1 MTAVETNVHFR
12 EHDIEFLQNRTKLWL
27 QAVLGERFEDQRSLA
42 ELIADGNLL
51 YRVAKYVIKDMTGKS
66 PGPEAF
72 SPKAFSEAA
81 IQGKNSGKY
90 LPYSNVDTF
99 LKMCRTVGLSDVDL
113 FTPPDA
119 VEGKD
124 MRRVCVAIRALARRA
139 RAQHIR
145 VPDFDDVNRP
155 LPMPKEKVGE
165 IREHLQHA
173 SSTPPVTP
181 TVPTPELDIQ
191 KSERVQII
199 TKFLS
204 STKTPTGS
212 PQLGTETSLPVNT
225 TSELPSSDT
234 ATSVAPSTP
243 GPAIRDNGNMLNSP
257 STPVATIAGLSSPGL
272 RKSQSALES
281 SPIHPL
287 SSSYNFVP
295 ASSPSPLPM
304 FKPEW
309 IPLQELGLEEYIDL
323 PEDASSQTQIKSLE
337 SAQPQLEVKEPK
349 TEEETRPQSRELQPD
364 VKTPPEDRQLRSQSS
379 MKKSNSE
386 AQLSNSQPERSESRF
401 NEAPPKLQSPVKS
414 GSVTRFV
421 SKDMAA
427 TKPGLKDTVARDSAK
442 PGLVNGLRLPSKE
455 PSGSSKPIQI
465 NLNLRVWGPVIA
477 GAVAF
482 LGTFLAVRSRDP
494 VLYEVKQGDTLTK
507 ISKKTG
513 KATWEELIKLNP
525 NIKNPDLIYPS
536 ERLKLPV

>member
-1 MTAVETNVHFR
+1 MTTVETNVHFR
-12 EHDIEFLQNRTKLWL
+12 EHDIEFLQKRTKLWL
-27 QAVLGERFEDQRSLA
+27 QAVLGERFDDQRSLA

-51 YRVAKYVIKDMTGKS
+51 YRVAKYVIKDVTGKS

-199 TKFLS
+199 SNFLS
-204 STKTPTGS
+204 STKTPTSS
-212 PQLGTETSLPVNT
+212 PQLGTETSLPVIT
-225 TSELPSSDT
+225 TSELRSADT
-234 ATSVAPSTP
+234 ANSVAPSTP
-243 GPAIRDNGNMLNSP
+243 GPAIRDNENMLSTP
-257 STPVATIAGLSSPGL
+257 STPAATIAGLSTPDL
-272 RKSQSALES
+272 RKSRSALES

-287 SSSYNFVP
+287 DSSYNFVP
-295 ASSPSPLPM
+295 AASPSPLPM

-309 IPLQELGLEEYIDL
+309 IPLQDLGIEEYTDS
-323 PEDASSQTQIKSLE
+323 PEEASSQTQTKSPE
-337 SAQPQLEVKEPK
+337 SSQPQLDVKDPK
-349 TEEETRPQSRELQPD
+349 TEEGTTRSRELQPD
-364 VKTPPEDRQLRSQSS
+364 MKTPPEDQQLRSQSS

-386 AQLSNSQPERSESRF
+386 AQLTNSQPERSESRF
-401 NEAPPKLQSPVKS
+401 NEAPPKLPSPVKNS
-414 GSVTRFV
+414 LVTRSV
-421 SKDMAA
+421 SKDTAA
-427 TKPGLKDTVARDSAK
+427 PKPGSKDTVARDSAK
-442 PGLVNGLRLPSKE
+442 PGLVNGLRPLTKE
-455 PSGSSKPIQI
+455 PTGSSKPIQI

-494 VLYEVKQGDTLTK
+494 VLYEVKRGDTLTK

-513 KATWEELIKLNP
+513 RATWEELIKLNP